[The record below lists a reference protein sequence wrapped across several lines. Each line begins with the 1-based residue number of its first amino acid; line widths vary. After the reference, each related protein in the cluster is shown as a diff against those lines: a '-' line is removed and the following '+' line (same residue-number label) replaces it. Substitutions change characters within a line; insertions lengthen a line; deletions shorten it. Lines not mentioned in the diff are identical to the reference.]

1 MHSNT
6 KYAKKHS
13 KKQKWFC
20 THSLVAGFIYVDC
33 FPALSNNAEEHWAV
47 VGNGD
52 EKPFGREGD
61 LISRM

>member
-20 THSLVAGFIYVDC
+20 THSLVAGFIYVNC
-33 FPALSNNAEEHWAV
+33 FPALSNNAEEYWAV

-52 EKPFGREGD
+52 EKPLG
-61 LISRM
+61 